1 MTRRQ
6 VRTVFLLALSLFLVS
21 GCSRPAVRFIPDG
34 GSYTLP
40 QAERKALAVDL
51 GRVTQMSSSQAEAQ
65 RRLALASL
73 RREGREGSA
82 AADLL
87 TSRFPTKSS
96 DVPAYVEVARVD
108 QKDAL
113 LVVDAVPGANGRL
126 SSKRLWVFD
135 RRTGDVILS
144 TRMR

>member
-1 MTRRQ
+1 MTRRP
-6 VRTVFLLALSLFLVS
+6 VRAVFLLALSLFLVAACS
-21 GCSRPAVRFIPDG
+21 GPSVRFIPDG

-40 QAERKALAVDL
+40 QAERKALEVDL
-51 GRVTQMSSSQAEAQ
+51 GRVTQMPSSQAEAQ
-65 RRLALASL
+65 RRLALAAL
-73 RREGREGSA
+73 RRQGPEGSA

-96 DVPAYVEVARVD
+96 DVPAYVEVAKVD
-108 QKDAL
+108 NKDAL
-113 LVVDAVPGANGRL
+113 LVVDAVPGANGLL
-126 SSKRLWVFD
+126 SSRRLWVFD